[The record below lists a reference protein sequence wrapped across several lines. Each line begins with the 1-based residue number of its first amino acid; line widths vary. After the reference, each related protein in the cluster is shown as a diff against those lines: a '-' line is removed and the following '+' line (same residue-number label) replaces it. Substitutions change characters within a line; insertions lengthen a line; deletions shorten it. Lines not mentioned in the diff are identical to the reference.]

1 MNIATF
7 VASDSLK
14 TYNPVVTWGSKLSR
28 CFRKLVVPNWPAE
41 LLCQLLCQLFWQ
53 CKVMDDNWN
62 NAKFFLW
69 RKIMQSL
76 FLNYFANYC
85 ANYFANVKS
94 WMTTEIIKSFL
105 GQLDTQLKL
114 ENLPSFFSWECHP
127 ETRQKPLNFI
137 KFVLLPKHN
146 TSKLKPADARI
157 IHDLKSKYRKRLV
170 RRIVNLLDRKTLF
183 QLLLKTSQFW
193 MSSGGLKSFKFN
205 EIQWQS

>member
-1 MNIATF
+1 MDEKKRSSRGRKQTKKRMNIATF

-14 TYNPVVTWGSKLSR
+14 TYNPVVTWGSKLSC

-69 RKIMQSL
+69 RKIMQRL

-114 ENLPSFFSWECHP
+114 ENLPVFFFMRMPPRNPPKAP
-127 ETRQKPLNFI
+127 EFHQICTL
-137 KFVLLPKHN
+137 
-146 TSKLKPADARI
+146 A
-157 IHDLKSKYRKRLV
+157 
-170 RRIVNLLDRKTLF
+170 KT
-183 QLLLKTSQFW
+183 
-193 MSSGGLKSFKFN
+193 
-205 EIQWQS
+205 